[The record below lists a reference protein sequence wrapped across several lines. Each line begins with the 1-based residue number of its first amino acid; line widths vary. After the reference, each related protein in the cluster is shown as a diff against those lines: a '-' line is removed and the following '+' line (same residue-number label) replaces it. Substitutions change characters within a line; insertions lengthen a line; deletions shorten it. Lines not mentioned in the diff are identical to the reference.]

1 VTLRP
6 LAEFVAHLRLSS
18 APPEVILEARRQ
30 LLDCVGVIIGGTL
43 APEVQAL
50 AAIERREVGHATLL
64 GQGGSVSAEAAAL
77 VNGAAGVWLDFDS
90 GQRYSG
96 SHPAIH
102 VVTAALAVAEE
113 VDASFDELVAAVIA
127 GCEVGARLGVA
138 AGRLRPGMSPH
149 GGWAVLG
156 AAAAVARLLG
166 SDAAGIAATIN
177 LASSLTLL
185 SSTSVHQAGA
195 TVRHLQA
202 GLGAQRAIVAA
213 RLHADGF
220 TGDPDGV
227 RQVFGGFVTP
237 SFNPRRATIELGLR
251 WEMLRGY
258 FKPYACARFGHA
270 AIDALLAIR
279 RQCSAVGTAGESV
292 TEIEVITY
300 GAAAALADPDP
311 TTELGAKFSLP
322 FTLAAA
328 WVRGDAGPA
337 SFDSAAR
344 SDPAI
349 RQLAH
354 RVRIRE
360 DPDYTALAPDYRPA
374 HVTVRF
380 ADGSSCSVERLNA
393 RGEADD
399 PDLPRWLVDK
409 FHALVE
415 PVLGPAPTVRL
426 RDLLLTSEERRSTR
440 ELAAQTAP
448 RA

>member
-1 VTLRP
+1 MTLRP
-6 LAEFVAHLRLSS
+6 LAEFAAGLRLASV
-18 APPEVILEARRQ
+18 PPEVVLEARRQ
-30 LLDCVGVIIGGTL
+30 LLDGVGVIIGGAM
-43 APEVQAL
+43 APEVRAL
-50 AAIERREVGHATLL
+50 AAVERAEGGCATLL
-64 GQGGSVSAEAAAL
+64 GQGGRASAEAAAL

-102 VVTAALAVAEE
+102 VVAAALAVAEE
-113 VDASFDELVAAVIA
+113 VDASWEHLLSAVIA
-127 GCEVGARLGVA
+127 GCEVGARIGVA

-166 SDAAGIAATIN
+166 YDADGIAATID

-195 TVRHLQA
+195 SVRHLQA

-237 SFNPRRATIELGLR
+237 SFNAKRATVELGRR

-270 AIDALLAIR
+270 AIDALLDIR
-279 RQCSAVGTAGESV
+279 RQCSARGAAPEPITA
-292 TEIEVITY
+292 IEVVTY
-300 GAAAALADPDP
+300 SAAAALANPDP

-337 SFDSAAR
+337 SFDAAAR

-380 ADGSSCSVERLNA
+380 ADGSSRSVERLNA

-399 PDLPRWLVDK
+399 PDLARWLVGK
-409 FHALVE
+409 FEALVE
-415 PVLGPAPTVRL
+415 PVLGPATTATL
-426 RDLLLTSEERRSTR
+426 RDQLLGANEGRLAREVTALTV
-440 ELAAQTAP
+440 P
-448 RA
+448 R

>member
-1 VTLRP
+1 MTLRP
-6 LAEFVAHLRLSS
+6 LAEFAAGLRLASV
-18 APPEVILEARRQ
+18 PPEVVLEARRQ
-30 LLDCVGVIIGGTL
+30 LLDGVGVIIGGAM
-43 APEVQAL
+43 APEVRAL
-50 AAIERREVGHATLL
+50 AAVERAEGGCATLL
-64 GQGGSVSAEAAAL
+64 GQGGCASAEAAAL

-102 VVTAALAVAEE
+102 VVAAALAVAEE
-113 VDASFDELVAAVIA
+113 VDASWEHLLSAVIA
-127 GCEVGARLGVA
+127 GCEVGARIGVA

-166 SDAAGIAATIN
+166 YDADGIAATIH

-195 TVRHLQA
+195 SVRHLQA

-237 SFNPRRATIELGLR
+237 SFNAKRATVELGRR

-279 RQCSAVGTAGESV
+279 RQCSARGAAPEPITA
-292 TEIEVITY
+292 IEVVTY
-300 GAAAALADPDP
+300 SAAAALANPDP

-328 WVRGDAGPA
+328 WVRGDAGPS
-337 SFDSAAR
+337 SFDAAAR

-380 ADGSSCSVERLNA
+380 ADGSSRSVERLNA

-399 PDLPRWLVDK
+399 PDLARWLVGK
-409 FHALVE
+409 FEALVE
-415 PVLGPAPTVRL
+415 PVLGPTTTATL
-426 RDLLLTSEERRSTR
+426 RDQLLGANEGRLAREVTALTV
-440 ELAAQTAP
+440 P
-448 RA
+448 R